1 MYRLKDKWRTSFLCH
16 TLSGRICHELIG
28 YYSIFPRYFCA
39 GHMYKLRVLMRR
51 SDLYVFSLYYYYYFF
66 MFSCESCKK
75 KNL

>member
-51 SDLYVFSLYYYYYFF
+51 SDLYVFSLLLLLFF
-66 MFSCESCKK
+66 YVLVRIVQKK
-75 KNL
+75 TN